1 LSILEQVIRYTGGEV
16 TAQAVDEAL
25 GLVSEEIVSKFV
37 DAILERDL
45 HTVLDITEKVYI
57 ERGDYDTFLNQ
68 LIEYS
73 LEKRNSLMTALSMEF
88 FEIMKELKY
97 AEEKF
102 LIAKLLFANL
112 VEKLR
117 STVQPKSE
125 KGIGVS
131 DISKQFTEKET
142 KNIVKSTESSDSRN
156 RSAEV
161 NTISNISNIKPNS
174 ENASKDVLDKVDKTV
189 DKTTRFTDHA
199 SISNPSDQKGEQR
212 VGELSQSQENSQ
224 NVPSEKD
231 SENKQFGI
239 ATKAVLEDLK
249 LNGDLSIFVGLS
261 LATVYEN
268 EDSIRIV
275 FDESKQFSYEIIK
288 EKKDEIAI
296 LYKNKTG
303 LNRPVIVEISSE
315 IQDPVVEKLKMLF
328 GPLE

>member
-1 LSILEQVIRYTGGEV
+1 
-16 TAQAVDEAL
+16 
-25 GLVSEEIVSKFV
+25 VSKFV
-37 DAILERDL
+37 DAILEGDL

-73 LEKRNSLMTALSMEF
+73 LEKKTNLMTNLSMEF
-88 FEIMKELKY
+88 FGIMKELKY
-97 AEEKF
+97 GEEKL

-112 VEKLR
+112 VEKLQ
-117 STVQPKSE
+117 SAVQPKSGN
-125 KGIGVS
+125 GINVS
-131 DISKQFTEKET
+131 DISNISKQFTEKET
-142 KNIVKSTESSDSRN
+142 KNTVKSTEPSDSRN
-156 RSAEV
+156 RIAEV
-161 NTISNISNIKPNS
+161 NTVSNMKPNS
-174 ENASKDVLDKVDKTV
+174 EDISKDVLDKTV
-189 DKTTRFTDHA
+189 DKTTRFIDHT
-199 SISNPSDQKGEQR
+199 SIINPSEQKVEQFS
-212 VGELSQSQENSQ
+212 EKFSQSQENSQ
-224 NVPSEKD
+224 NAPNEKD
-231 SENKQFGI
+231 SENKRFGV

-303 LNRPVIVEISSE
+303 LNRQVIVEISSE

-328 GPLE
+328 GPLG